1 MLKQVRNGHIPTAL
15 GARLGLEGR
24 QPDFRACRTV
34 GTFSSEGRGN
44 CCSGTPSSFFDGTR
58 MKASDEG
65 CAGPARL
72 GLRL

>member
-1 MLKQVRNGHIPTAL
+1 MRNGHSPTAL
-15 GARLGLEGR
+15 GTRLGLEGR

-34 GTFSSEGRGN
+34 GTFSSEGRGSFY
-44 CCSGTPSSFFDGTR
+44 SGTPSSFFDGSR

-65 CAGPARL
+65 RAGPAGL